1 MNGYLDTAGIERLG
15 LKSVGENV
23 LISEKACIYMP
34 EKISIGSNV
43 RIDDFCILVGDI
55 TLGNYIHISPFAS
68 IHGTGGGSVTMKDF
82 TGLGSYATIYAGS
95 DDFNGGT
102 LTNPTVP
109 KEYCKIISGNVVME
123 KHCLVGIKSV
133 LLPKAY
139 MNEGSVLGAMSLL
152 NKKTKPWSVY
162 FGSPARR
169 IDERNRKTLECEEL
183 FLKSKMS
190 KMGVKIENSNSTT

>member
-1 MNGYLDTAGIERLG
+1 
-15 LKSVGENV
+15 
-23 LISEKACIYMP
+23 
-34 EKISIGSNV
+34 
-43 RIDDFCILVGDI
+43 
-55 TLGNYIHISPFAS
+55 
-68 IHGTGGGSVTMKDF
+68 MKDF

-152 NKKTKPWSVY
+152 NKKAKPWSVY

-169 IDERNRKTLECEEL
+169 INDRDKGVLEYEEKFKSERVL
-183 FLKSKMS
+183 LK
-190 KMGVKIENSNSTT
+190 

>member
-1 MNGYLDTAGIERLG
+1 MNGYLDIAGIERLG
-15 LKSVGENV
+15 LKSVGDNV

-43 RIDDFCILVGDI
+43 RIDDFCILVGEI
-55 TLGNYIHISPFAS
+55 TLGSHIHISPFAS

-82 TGLGSYATIYAGS
+82 SGLGSYATIYAGS
-95 DDFNGGT
+95 DDYNGGT

-139 MNEGSVLGAMSLL
+139 MGEGSVLGAMSLL

-169 IDERNRKTLECEEL
+169 INDRDKGVLEYEEKFRAGRMTLQ
-183 FLKSKMS
+183 
-190 KMGVKIENSNSTT
+190 

>member
-139 MNEGSVLGAMSLL
+139 MNEGSVL
-152 NKKTKPWSVY
+152 VY

-169 IDERNRKTLECEEL
+169 IDERNRKTLEYEEL
-183 FLKSKMS
+183 FLKSKIS
-190 KMGVKIENSNSTT
+190 NMGVKIENSNFTT

>member
-1 MNGYLDTAGIERLG
+1 MNGYLDEIEIKRLG

-34 EKISIGSNV
+34 EKISIGNNV

-55 TLGNYIHISPFAS
+55 TLENYIHISPFAS
-68 IHGTGGGSVTMKDF
+68 IHGTGGGSVTMQDF
-82 TGLGSYATIYAGS
+82 TAMGSYATIYAGS

-102 LTNPTVP
+102 LTNSTVP
-109 KEYCKIISGNVVME
+109 RKYCKVVYGDVVME
-123 KHCLVGIKSV
+123 KHCMLGVKSV

-139 MNEGSVLGAMSLL
+139 MKEGSVLGAMSLL

-169 IDERNRKTLECEEL
+169 ISDRDRGVLEYEERFRLENN
-183 FLKSKMS
+183 
-190 KMGVKIENSNSTT
+190 I

>member
-43 RIDDFCILVGDI
+43 RIDDFCILIGDI

-109 KEYCKIISGNVVME
+109 KEYCKIISSNVVME

-152 NKKTKPWSVY
+152 NIKTEPWSVY

-169 IDERNRKTLECEEL
+169 VNDRDKGVLEYEKKFKTERML
-183 FLKSKMS
+183 LK
-190 KMGVKIENSNSTT
+190 

>member
-1 MNGYLDTAGIERLG
+1 MNGYLDIAGIKRLG

-55 TLGNYIHISPFAS
+55 TLGSYIHISPFAS
-68 IHGTGGGSVTMKDF
+68 IHGTGGGTVKMYDF
-82 TGLGSYATIYAGS
+82 TALSSYATIYAGS

-102 LTNPTVP
+102 LTNSTVP
-109 KEYCKIISGNVVME
+109 REYCKVICGDVVME
-123 KHCLVGIKSV
+123 KHCMLGVKSV

-139 MNEGSVLGAMSLL
+139 MKEGSVLGAMSLL
-152 NKKTKPWSVY
+152 NKKIEPWTIYV
-162 FGSPARR
+162 GVPAYMIKNR
-169 IDERNRKTLECEEL
+169 DRNVLECEKKFILEY
-183 FLKSKMS
+183 
-190 KMGVKIENSNSTT
+190 IENRDL

>member
-15 LKSVGENV
+15 LKSVGDNV

-68 IHGTGGGSVTMKDF
+68 IHGTGGGSVTMYDF
-82 TGLGSYATIYAGS
+82 SSLGSYATIYAGS

-109 KEYCKIISGNVVME
+109 KEYCKIISGDVVLG
-123 KHCLVGIKSV
+123 KHCMIGVKSV

-152 NKKTKPWSVY
+152 NKRTKPWSVY

-169 IDERNRKTLECEEL
+169 INDRDKGVLEYEEK
-183 FLKSKMS
+183 FKAEKMMLK
-190 KMGVKIENSNSTT
+190 

>member
-1 MNGYLDTAGIERLG
+1 MNGYLDEIGIKRLG

-34 EKISIGSNV
+34 EKITIGSNV
-43 RIDDFCILVGDI
+43 RIDDFCIVVGDI
-55 TLGNYIHISPFAS
+55 TLGSYIHISPFAS
-68 IHGTGGGSVTMKDF
+68 IHGTGGGSVMMKDF

-102 LTNPTVP
+102 LTNSTVP
-109 KEYCKIISGNVVME
+109 KEYCKIISGDVVLE
-123 KHCLVGIKSV
+123 KHCLIGIKSV

-139 MNEGSVLGAMSLL
+139 MKEGSVLGAMSLL

-169 IDERNRKTLECEEL
+169 INDRNKEVLEYEEKFKEERMVLQ
-183 FLKSKMS
+183 
-190 KMGVKIENSNSTT
+190 

>member
-1 MNGYLDTAGIERLG
+1 MNGYLDEIEIKRLG

-34 EKISIGSNV
+34 EKISIGNNV

-55 TLGNYIHISPFAS
+55 TLGSYIHISPFAS
-68 IHGTGGGSVTMKDF
+68 IHGTGGGSVIMEDF
-82 TGLGSYATIYAGS
+82 SGLGSYATIYAGS

-123 KHCLVGIKSV
+123 RHCLVGIKSV

-139 MNEGSVLGAMSLL
+139 MKEGSVLGAMSLL

-162 FGSPARR
+162 FGIPACR
-169 IDERNRKTLECEEL
+169 INERNRGTLECEKN
-183 FLKSKMS
+183 FLKKKNDSI
-190 KMGVKIENSNSTT
+190 GREN